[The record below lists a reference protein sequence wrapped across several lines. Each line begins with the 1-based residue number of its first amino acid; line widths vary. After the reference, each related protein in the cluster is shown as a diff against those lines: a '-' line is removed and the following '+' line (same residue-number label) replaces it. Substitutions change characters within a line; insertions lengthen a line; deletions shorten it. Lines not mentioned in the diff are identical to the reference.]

1 MAKTD
6 DESSSD
12 EATTLFD
19 DAFYAADNPRFV
31 GFWQEYLENN
41 ADAIGSL
48 RNIIS
53 IVKFT

>member
-12 EATTLFD
+12 EGTTLFD
-19 DAFYAADNPRFV
+19 DEFYAADNPRFV
-31 GFWQEYLENN
+31 RFWQEYLENN
-41 ADAIGSL
+41 ADTIGSL

-53 IVKFT
+53 IVKFI

>member
-12 EATTLFD
+12 EGITLFD
-19 DAFYAADNPRFV
+19 DEFYAADNPRFV
-31 GFWQEYLENN
+31 RFWQEYLENN
-41 ADAIGSL
+41 ADTIGSL

-53 IVKFT
+53 IVKFI